1 MFSTIYGA
9 RAQALMRSSSARRWL
24 ADAREGRDGGG
35 VDGVDGLQGQGR
47 FERDGFNDKKKK
59 NPLVELKF
67 DQAHLPYLLSHYWAD
82 KMPLEELAVVHIIKL
97 IREGICYRLNVR
109 L

>member
-1 MFSTIYGA
+1 MVCA

-24 ADAREGRDGGG
+24 ADAREGRDGGGVDG